1 MRLLIVIVHLLIAIA
16 LILVIMLQGRKSS
29 RFSGIFGG
37 GTLADMSGGQR
48 KRLPFLT
55 KLTAIL
61 GFIFMFTAFLMV
73 FYK

>member
-1 MRLLIVIVHLLIAIA
+1 MKLLIIVAHLLIAVV
-16 LILVIMLQGRKSS
+16 LISVIMFQGRKSS

-48 KRLPFLT
+48 KKLPFLT

-61 GFIFMFTAFLMV
+61 GIIFMVTSFLMV
-73 FYK
+73 FYR